1 MQLSIDAIASHAHT
15 LLSALLAAILAYGA
29 GLLTALRLT
38 PSQKKKLE
46 AEARQI
52 DLQMHIEA
60 GDLYMRMMRELR
72 ESNEALDEIREQRDA
87 ALRELGPLRAEAARA
102 AAADAQLDRLK
113 RSLPAELLSQIFVTP
128 DDQGITPPQ
137 PPLLKS

>member
-1 MQLSIDAIASHAHT
+1 MQTIDSIASHAQT
-15 LLSALLAAILAYGA
+15 LVSAIIAAILAYGA

-72 ESNEALDEIREQRDA
+72 ESNEALDRIRDQRDN
-87 ALRELGPLRAEAARA
+87 ALREADAFRADAARA
-102 AAADAQLDRLK
+102 AAADAQLDRIK
-113 RSLPAELLSQIFVTP
+113 RALPAELLTQIFAGP
-128 DDQGITPPQ
+128 DDHETTPTD
-137 PPLLKS
+137 PPLLNP

>member
-1 MQLSIDAIASHAHT
+1 MQSIEAIASHAQT
-15 LLSALLAAILAYGA
+15 IVSAVIAAILAYGA

-38 PSQKKKLE
+38 PAQKKKLE

-72 ESNEALDEIREQRDA
+72 ESNDALDDIREQRDV
-87 ALRELGPLRAEAARA
+87 ALRELTTLRPEAARA
-102 AAADAQLDRLK
+102 AAADAQLDRIK
-113 RSLPAELLSQIFVTP
+113 RSLPAELLTQIFMN
-128 DDQGITPPQ
+128 DHENPP
-137 PPLLKS
+137 PPTPLLKS